1 MQCRYG
7 ERAMVRP
14 TEHYASSRDAVPR
27 ATLGRA
33 TDTHAT
39 HLASYLAGATLHYIG
54 ACLVWTYPTFIISIH
69 AYVRGIIPSPAV
81 EAYVDLHVY
90 RVYVTDSPPYL
101 V

>member
-39 HLASYLAGATLHYIG
+39 HLASYLAGATLHW
-54 ACLVWTYPTFIISIH
+54 CLLGLDPTF
-69 AYVRGIIPSPAV
+69 IIPSPAV